1 MGSIPCSSQ
10 ITCGRGEGEAGS
22 AVTRGKRKRRSSRYR
37 DDYYSPGIRERVR
50 RARAYVPPRT
60 WHRSGYRT
68 GRLECARSERWGR
81 RRGSGQRVSRR
92 RRREDGL
99 MRQFR
104 KSTGRKR
111 EAESA
116 GIAAARGRAA
126 TARVANGTWCLREI
140 RTSRMLKVSKSLGR
154 VP

>member
-1 MGSIPCSSQ
+1 
-10 ITCGRGEGEAGS
+10 
-22 AVTRGKRKRRSSRYR
+22 
-37 DDYYSPGIRERVR
+37 
-50 RARAYVPPRT
+50 
-60 WHRSGYRT
+60 
-68 GRLECARSERWGR
+68 
-81 RRGSGQRVSRR
+81 
-92 RRREDGL
+92 